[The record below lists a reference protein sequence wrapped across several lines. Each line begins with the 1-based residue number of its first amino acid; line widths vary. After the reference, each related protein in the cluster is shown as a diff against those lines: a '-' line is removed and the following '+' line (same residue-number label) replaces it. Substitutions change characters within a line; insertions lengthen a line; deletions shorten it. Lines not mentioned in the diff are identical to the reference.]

1 MVVSK
6 LKASLPRFPICREHD
21 EDDIKFLVIVEQEAR
36 VIVGS
41 YTRMEHEACMCL
53 NSRGWPMGLSLCPF
67 LQRSCRRERRMLPR
81 EFGRNI

>member
-41 YTRMEHEACMCL
+41 YTCMEHEACMCL
-53 NSRGWPMGLSLCPF
+53 NS
-67 LQRSCRRERRMLPR
+67 
-81 EFGRNI
+81 